1 MGARRRDALDPRP
14 YDRPGAD
21 VPLTHRRRAYRCEQ
35 DREVIMD
42 IKTILVPFARDLH
55 TSAGL
60 STAIAVARLMGARLI
75 GLHCPA
81 ETALP
86 WYVAAPVA
94 IPPVPGRPSA
104 EAEQSFIDRCS
115 AACLTCDWIAD
126 HGFLPERLAFH
137 SRYADLIV
145 AGRGD
150 GDPQGGGG
158 LSPRA
163 LGQLVL
169 SASAPLL
176 IVPPGAEET
185 FRPQR
190 VLVAWN
196 ERREA
201 GRALH
206 GALPFLRHAKET
218 ILLSVHPPGF
228 DDEPD
233 RRALA
238 YLEAHRIHADAR
250 INFAAEFEAPGAILA
265 QARAVAAD
273 LLVMGAY
280 GHARVFEQ
288 ALGGATHHVLEN
300 ADRPVLMVH

>member
-1 MGARRRDALDPRP
+1 
-14 YDRPGAD
+14 
-21 VPLTHRRRAYRCEQ
+21 
-35 DREVIMD
+35 MD
-42 IKTILVPFARDLH
+42 IKTILVPFAQDLH

-60 STAIAVARLMGARLI
+60 STAITVARLMGARII

-81 ETALP
+81 EPAMP
-86 WYVAAPVA
+86 WYVATPVA
-94 IPPVPGRPSA
+94 IPPVPDQPSA
-104 EAEQSFIDRCS
+104 EAEQSFIARCS
-115 AACLTCDWIAD
+115 AACLSGDWIAD
-126 HGFLPERLAFH
+126 RGFLPERLAFY
-137 SRYADLIV
+137 SRYSDLIV

-150 GDPQGGGG
+150 GDPKGKGG

-176 IVPPGAEET
+176 IVPPGSEEL

-206 GALPFLRHAKET
+206 GALPFLRHAKEA

-265 QARAVAAD
+265 QARALEAD

-288 ALGGATHHVLEN
+288 ALGGATQHVLET
-300 ADRPVLMVH
+300 AELPVLMVH